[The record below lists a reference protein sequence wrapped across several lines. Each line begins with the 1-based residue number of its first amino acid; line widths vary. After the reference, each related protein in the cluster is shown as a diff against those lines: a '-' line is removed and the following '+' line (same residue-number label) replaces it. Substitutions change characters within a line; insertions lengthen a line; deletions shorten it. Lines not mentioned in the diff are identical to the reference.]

1 MNLGSVLGI
10 SYIFVLDNCS
20 YMIDRHFSVITF
32 LIFILVMSC
41 SSCSKDE
48 VDINTDYIRFYKGE
62 PLSLQPLELNI
73 QSNKKISQFVFATDV
88 YTENLTLTTIF
99 ESLSDANLSISTGKT
114 LGYINICND
123 RLHIYGAAKGLRDT
137 EFKEEERLPF
147 TIKRDSLYSVGFHK
161 TTDSLTFFLRNLT
174 ADNKI
179 SQSFTK
185 TYKVST
191 SPYQTLMWGK
201 PFFSVLE
208 GQIRIHNSWIT
219 TDYER
224 PTLSVFG
231 DSFIE
236 GGFLMF
242 NNVGLQHRWCAK
254 LATTLGENRCFIDG
268 KGGEKMSEDFIR
280 RFKIENAWYKSN
292 YVILSLGTNNYSDVD
307 EYKRC
312 MQQALDII
320 RSNKQT
326 PILVTVTPRP
336 DHDYMTTAK
345 LINDWVRK
353 SGVRYIDI
361 HKAVTQKDN
370 PDNWIDGYVM
380 YDGIHP
386 SPQGYS
392 AMYKQIQ
399 LDIPE
404 LFN

>member
-1 MNLGSVLGI
+1 MNFGPVLGI
-10 SYIFVLDNCS
+10 SYIFVLDNYT
-20 YMIDRHFSVITF
+20 YMTDRCFLVITF
-32 LIFILVMSC
+32 FIFTSVIFY

-48 VDINTDYIRFYKGE
+48 MDINTDYIRFYKEE

-73 QSNKKISQFVFATDV
+73 QPKTKISQFVFASEV
-88 YTENLTLTTIF
+88 YTENLDLTTLF
-99 ESLSDANLSISTGKT
+99 ESLSDANLFISTGKT

-123 RLHIYGAAKGLRDT
+123 RLQIYGAAKGLHDV
-137 EFKEEERLPF
+137 ELKEEEILPF
-147 TIKRDSLYSVGFHK
+147 TIKRGSFYSVGFQK

-179 SQSFTK
+179 FQSFTK

-201 PFFSVLE
+201 PFFTVLE

-219 TDYER
+219 TDYEK
-224 PTLSVFG
+224 PTISIFG

-254 LATTLGENRCFIDG
+254 LATMLGEDRCFIDG
-268 KGGEKMSEDFIR
+268 KGGEKMSDDFIR

-292 YVILSLGTNNYSDVD
+292 YVILSLGTNNYSDIG

-312 MQQALDII
+312 MQQALDIM
-320 RSNKQT
+320 RLNKQT

-345 LINDWVRK
+345 LINDWVKK
-353 SGVRYIDI
+353 SGVRYIDM

-370 PDNWIDGYVM
+370 PDKWIDGFVM

-386 SPQGYS
+386 GPQGYS